1 MEPGSECF
9 GLANETKMKKHLV
22 ILHTEK
28 HTEIIHTN
36 EPQKE
41 IERLIALYKS
51 EVVSIMVDN
60 QQIYIKN
67 GK

>member
-1 MEPGSECF
+1 
-9 GLANETKMKKHLV
+9 MKKHLI

-28 HTEIIHTN
+28 HTEIIRTN

-41 IERLIALYKS
+41 IERLITLYKS
-51 EVVSIMVDN
+51 EVISIMVDN